1 MARTRKPG
9 RWDLSALLNA
19 AAACATPPERH
30 VWLVRAVEWLRHRRG
45 DEGASPAVRLGH
57 LLDVLERHPGHRADV
72 RALLQA
78 VLRDADATTLLADH
92 GFAPRAAFGAE
103 LADRLGA
110 ALLPATPETAD
121 LGELFRLVFTEDGD
135 ADWLEAID
143 DDATLQRLAA
153 LFTGDAPAAAG
164 WRELLLDAITVL
176 VGQILAAAYAV
187 EVRQRMDAAALA
199 ERPFQQLARAADRV
213 RDGVAQAC
221 GGDATALLQS
231 VAYLRALLDACRAA
245 ARSTR
250 AHLEEYGVSID
261 VVFQVRQLR
270 ARTERID
277 ALLQCLVAPQPAREF
292 VALAAALVRA
302 GHDRR
307 SVRALFAHHYS
318 LLARKVTERS
328 AETGEHYIARDRAEY
343 WAMLRRALGGGAVVA
358 ATVFVKFLI
367 AAIGFAAFWAGLW
380 AGVNYAASFVA
391 IHLAHWSLATKQPAM
406 TAPALA
412 ARLADVTHD
421 ESVERFVDEVAHL
434 IRTQTAGIFGNVAAV
449 APLVLGVQLAWNA
462 AFGAP
467 LVREPA
473 AGYVLQSLTLLGP
486 TALHAAFTGVLLFAS
501 SLIGGWFENWFVWH
515 RLDSAI
521 EWNPRIVA
529 RLGADR
535 ARRWAR
541 WWRDH
546 VSGLAGNVS
555 LGLMLG
561 LAPVVADFF
570 GLPLDVRHVTLAAGQ
585 LAAAVGALGPGIVD
599 DAAFWWCVASL
610 PVIGALNLGV
620 SFLLAFRLA
629 LRSRGLLGKDRSR
642 VHAAIRRRMLR
653 APGSF
658 LWPPPREARDAAVA
672 P

>member
-1 MARTRKPG
+1 MSRPRKPG

-19 AAACATPPERH
+19 AAACATPPERN
-30 VWLVRAVEWLRHRRG
+30 VWLVRAVEWLRQPRG
-45 DEGASPAVRLGH
+45 DAGASPAVRLGH
-57 LLDVLERHPGHRADV
+57 LLDVLERHPQHRADV
-72 RALLQA
+72 SALLRS

-92 GFAPRAAFGAE
+92 GFAPRAAFGSE
-103 LADRLGA
+103 LVERLRNA
-110 ALLPATPETAD
+110 VLPATPQTAD

-135 ADWLEAID
+135 AGWLEAID
-143 DDATLQRLAA
+143 DDATLQRLTA
-153 LFTGDAPAAAG
+153 LFSGDDPAEAD
-164 WRELLLDAITVL
+164 WSELLLDAITVL

-213 RDGVAQAC
+213 RDGVDEARD
-221 GGDATALLQS
+221 GDAKALLQS

-250 AHLEEYGVSID
+250 AHLEEYGVSIE
-261 VVFQVRQLR
+261 VVFQVRQLC

-358 ATVFVKFLI
+358 ATVFVKFML

-380 AGVNYAASFVA
+380 AGINYAASFVA
-391 IHLAHWSLATKQPAM
+391 IHLAHWTLATKQPAM

-434 IRTQTAGIFGNVAAV
+434 IRTQVAGIFGNVAAV
-449 APLVLGVQLAWNA
+449 APLALGVQLAWNA

-467 LVREPA
+467 LVGEPA
-473 AGYVLQSLTLLGP
+473 AQYVLHSLTLLGP
-486 TALHAAFTGVLLFAS
+486 TALYAALTGVLLFVS

-561 LAPVVADFF
+561 VAPVVADFF

-585 LAAAVGALGPGIVD
+585 LAAAAGALGPGVVH

-658 LWPPPREARDAAVA
+658 LWPPAREARAAVA

>member
-1 MARTRKPG
+1 MVA
-9 RWDLSALLNA
+9 
-19 AAACATPPERH
+19 
-30 VWLVRAVEWLRHRRG
+30 
-45 DEGASPAVRLGH
+45 GAAVRRVAAGVGAEP
-57 LLDVLERHPGHRADV
+57 DACV
-72 RALLQA
+72 
-78 VLRDADATTLLADH
+78 ADAPVAD
-92 GFAPRAAFGAE
+92 GAAPREA
-103 LADRLGA
+103 R
-110 ALLPATPETAD
+110 ATTCSGRFANPVTD
-121 LGELFRLVFTEDGD
+121 FCWSCLFPIRIGR
-135 ADWLEAID
+135 
-143 DDATLQRLAA
+143 ATLIGADQD
-153 LFTGDAPAAAG
+153 DAPAGPGGLCHCRQGASVAVG
-164 WRELLLDAITVL
+164 LEVSFWEPIRRVDVTINPFCAVSLGGVKLASVPWVPEGTVRWDPADGTQQSWYHVHWYTDPFLYWSELLLDAITVL

-213 RDGVAQAC
+213 RDGGDEARD
-221 GGDATALLQS
+221 GDAKALLQS

-250 AHLEEYGVSID
+250 AHLEEYGVSIE
-261 VVFQVRQLR
+261 VVFQVRQLC

-358 ATVFVKFLI
+358 ATVFVKFML

-380 AGVNYAASFVA
+380 AGINYAASFVA
-391 IHLAHWSLATKQPAM
+391 IHLAHWTLATKQPAM

-434 IRTQTAGIFGNVAAV
+434 IRTQVAGIFGNVAAV
-449 APLVLGVQLAWNA
+449 APLALGVQLAWNA

-467 LVREPA
+467 LVGEPA
-473 AGYVLQSLTLLGP
+473 AQYVLHSLTLLGP
-486 TALHAAFTGVLLFAS
+486 TALYAALTGVLLFVS

-561 LAPVVADFF
+561 VAPVVADFF

-585 LAAAVGALGPGIVD
+585 LAAAAGALGPGVVH

-658 LWPPPREARDAAVA
+658 LWPPAREARAAVA